1 MSSRSTP
8 IVAGTREWW
17 LETLE
22 EWAEEQTEHEATIE
36 SLIGCRDHSMPA
48 MGAVHRIITG
58 ASAERT
64 QVQIPGTIST
74 ISYSGLGFRSN
85 PRSYTR
91 KLVMA

>member
-36 SLIGCRDHSMPA
+36 SPIGCRDHSMPA

-64 QVQIPGTIST
+64 QVQSPGPRLTLFT
-74 ISYSGLGFRSN
+74 RSRPGRPAN
-85 PRSYTR
+85 Q
-91 KLVMA
+91 